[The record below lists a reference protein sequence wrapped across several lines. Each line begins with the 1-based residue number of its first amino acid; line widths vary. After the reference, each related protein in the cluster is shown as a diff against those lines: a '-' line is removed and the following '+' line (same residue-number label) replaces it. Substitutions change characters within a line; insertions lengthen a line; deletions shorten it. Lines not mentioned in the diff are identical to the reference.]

1 MAKKPPAPI
10 PYRFFLDAIEEELV
24 NKAFFGARAYYRDEA
39 ILFILREKPDS
50 FPADNGIWV
59 ATHLEHHASLKSELP
74 SLRSLEMFGGDTSWQ
89 VLPADS
95 DGFEDEAFRLAELV
109 QAADPRIGRIPKG
122 RRRLTKKAPEGTKK
136 PAAKKATAKAPK
148 KTKTLKASPAR
159 QPGKKK
165 KAAKKAA
172 SKKTKL
178 RNKS

>member
-122 RRRLTKKAPEGTKK
+122 RRLTKKAPEGTKK